1 MGALS
6 PAMALSRSLSAS
18 GSLSDETSM
27 PWDLTMRVAV
37 ESSNI
42 TGTEALLMTVSEMND
57 SINSDMASRNSR
69 NRTLS
74 E

>member
-1 MGALS
+1 
-6 PAMALSRSLSAS
+6 
-18 GSLSDETSM
+18 M

-37 ESSNI
+37 ESSSI

-69 NRTLS
+69 KRTLS